1 LFFSDASL
9 LFQDGE
15 MEISVKGQRVL
26 ITAGAG
32 GIGRAM
38 TDVFHTAGARVHI
51 CDVVPAALEETRK
64 AFPGVT
70 ATLADVSKPG
80 EVDQLFADVKR
91 HLGGLDCL
99 INNAGIAGPTG
110 RVEDISIEEWERCIE
125 VDLNGMFYCTRLAMP
140 LIKAA
145 GGGSIINLSSAAGRL
160 AFPFRTPYSAAKW
173 GVVGYT
179 RSLSMEAGPD
189 NVRVN
194 AIQPGVVE
202 GERINR
208 VIEAKAQAVGISF
221 EEQKK
226 ISLERVSMHRMV
238 SPYDIANMAL
248 YLASEAGKNITGQA
262 ISVCA
267 GVEMLG

>member
-1 LFFSDASL
+1 
-9 LFQDGE
+9 

-26 ITAGAG
+26 ITAGAA

-38 TDVFHTAGARVHI
+38 TDVFHKAGARVHI
-51 CDVVPAALEETRK
+51 CDVAQGAIGETKK

-70 ATLADVSKPG
+70 ATLADVSKLKD
-80 EVDQLFADVKR
+80 VDQLFADVKQ

-110 RVEDISIEEWERCIE
+110 KVEDIPVEEWERCID
-125 VDLNGMFYCTRLAMP
+125 VDMNGMFYCTRLAMP

-179 RSLSMEAGPD
+179 KSLSMEVGPD

-202 GERINR
+202 GERIDR
-208 VIEAKAQAVGISF
+208 VIAAKARAVGISF

-248 YLASEAGKNITGQA
+248 YLASDTGRNITGQA

>member
-1 LFFSDASL
+1 MD
-9 LFQDGE
+9 
-15 MEISVKGQRVL
+15 ISVKGKRVL

-38 TDVFHTAGARVHI
+38 TEVFYKAGARVHMR
-51 CDVVPAALEETRK
+51 DVVQAAIDETVK
-64 AFPGVT
+64 IFPGVT
-70 ATLADVSKPG
+70 ATPADVSKLEDVG
-80 EVDQLFADVKR
+80 QLFADVKK

-110 RVEDISIEEWERCIE
+110 KVEDIEVEEWERCIA
-125 VDLNGMFYCTRLAMP
+125 VDLNGMFYCTRLATP

-145 GGGSIINLSSAAGRL
+145 GGGSVINFSSAAGRL

-173 GVVGYT
+173 GVVGFT
-179 RSLSMEAGPD
+179 KSLSMEVGPD
-189 NVRVN
+189 NIRVN

-202 GERINR
+202 GSRIDR
-208 VIEAKAQAVGISF
+208 VIDAKAKAMGISF

-248 YLASEAGKNITGQA
+248 YLASDIGRNITGQA

>member
-1 LFFSDASL
+1 MD
-9 LFQDGE
+9 
-15 MEISVKGQRVL
+15 ISVKGKRVL

-38 TDVFHTAGARVHI
+38 TDVFRAAGARVHI
-51 CDVVPAALEETRK
+51 CDVDRAAIDETVTS
-64 AFPGVT
+64 FPGVT
-70 ATLADVSKPG
+70 STLADVSNLKA
-80 EVDQLFADVKR
+80 VDQLFGDAQV
-91 HLGGLDCL
+91 HLGGLDCM

-110 RVEDISIEEWERCIE
+110 KVEDIPVEEWERCIA
-125 VDLNGMFYCTRLAMP
+125 VDLNAMFYCTRRAMP

-173 GVVGYT
+173 GVVGFT
-179 RSLSMEAGPD
+179 RSLSMEVGPD
-189 NVRVN
+189 NIRVN

-202 GERINR
+202 GERIDR
-208 VIEAKAQAVGISF
+208 VIAAKAKALGISF
-221 EEQKK
+221 EQQKK

-248 YLASEAGKNITGQA
+248 YLASDLGGSITGQA

>member
-1 LFFSDASL
+1 
-9 LFQDGE
+9 
-15 MEISVKGQRVL
+15 MEISVRGQRVL
-26 ITAGAG
+26 ITAGAA

-38 TDVFHTAGARVHI
+38 TDVFHKAGARVHI
-51 CDVVPAALEETRK
+51 CDVVQSAMDETTK
-64 AFPGVT
+64 AFPGVIS
-70 ATLADVSKPG
+70 TLADVSKLKD
-80 EVDQLFADVKR
+80 VDRLFAQAKQ

-99 INNAGIAGPTG
+99 VNNAGIAGPTG
-110 RVEDISIEEWERCIE
+110 KVEDIRVEEWERCID
-125 VDLNGMFYCTRLAMP
+125 VDMNGMFYCTRLAMP

-145 GGGSIINLSSAAGRL
+145 GGGCIINLSSAAGRL

-179 RSLSMEAGPD
+179 KSLSMEAGPD

-208 VIEAKAQAVGISF
+208 VIEAKAKALGISF

-248 YLASEAGKNITGQA
+248 YLASDLGKNITGQA

>member
-1 LFFSDASL
+1 
-9 LFQDGE
+9 
-15 MEISVKGQRVL
+15 MELSVKGMRVL

-38 TDVFHTAGARVHI
+38 TDVFYKAGARVHI
-51 CDVVPAALEETRK
+51 CDVVQVAIDETVK
-64 AFPGVT
+64 TFPGVS
-70 ATLADVSKPG
+70 ATRADVSKLRD
-80 EVDQLFADVKR
+80 VNQLFADVTK

-110 RVEDISIEEWERCIE
+110 KVEDIPVEEWERCIA

-145 GGGSIINLSSAAGRL
+145 GGGSVINLSSAAGRL

-173 GVVGYT
+173 GVVGFT
-179 RSLSMEAGPD
+179 KSLSMEIGPD
-189 NVRVN
+189 NIRVN

-202 GERINR
+202 GERIDR
-208 VIEAKAQAVGISF
+208 VIDAKAKALGISF

-248 YLASEAGKNITGQA
+248 YLASDIGRNITGQA

-267 GVEMLG
+267 GLEMLG